1 MAVFMVSQS
10 EAKRLRPNLM
20 AGVIF
25 IAGIIGVYVAILVL
39 NMVLTQDAYHLRE
52 LKIQQRDLATQ
63 VQIIQEE
70 VDSLGSPQNLADAA
84 NRLGMVANPASV
96 LLDIE
101 KDKVFGSPKPADPS
115 KVTLASGNLVPNSV
129 MGTTSEFTAATVAS
143 TEVEE
148 GVAPLI
154 SGGSEVVL
162 ATGLIPASPTR

>member
-1 MAVFMVSQS
+1 
-10 EAKRLRPNLM
+10 
-20 AGVIF
+20 
-25 IAGIIGVYVAILVL
+25 
-39 NMVLTQDAYHLRE
+39 
-52 LKIQQRDLATQ
+52 
-63 VQIIQEE
+63 
-70 VDSLGSPQNLADAA
+70 
-84 NRLGMVANPASV
+84 MVANPASV

-148 GVAPLI
+148 GVAPAI